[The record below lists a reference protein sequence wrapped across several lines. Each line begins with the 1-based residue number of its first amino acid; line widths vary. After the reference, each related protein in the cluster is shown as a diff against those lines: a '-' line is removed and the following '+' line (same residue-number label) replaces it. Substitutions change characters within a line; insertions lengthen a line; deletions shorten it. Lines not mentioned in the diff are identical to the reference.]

1 MVEYYGKWG
10 ECNFRQAFLVGVG
23 AYQSSVR
30 NHSPTSQKVRSK
42 IITITRKFWKKT
54 NPLWKKYIYTNNIL
68 SLSYELKIKQK
79 KCVNRRIV
87 YIVEKL
93 KLFLFD

>member
-42 IITITRKFWKKT
+42 IITITRKF
-54 NPLWKKYIYTNNIL
+54 
-68 SLSYELKIKQK
+68 
-79 KCVNRRIV
+79 
-87 YIVEKL
+87 
-93 KLFLFD
+93 